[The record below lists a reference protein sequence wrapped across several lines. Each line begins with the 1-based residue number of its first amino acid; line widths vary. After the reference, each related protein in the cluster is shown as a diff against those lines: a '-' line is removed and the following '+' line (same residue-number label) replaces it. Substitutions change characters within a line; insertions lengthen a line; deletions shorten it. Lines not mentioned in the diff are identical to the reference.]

1 MNETVE
7 FIISSIHLLKV
18 RYNDITFLIGGDI
31 NNLAPQPIIDSLEN
45 MNQVVETPTYGN
57 RVPSSSPI

>member
-18 RYNDITFLIGGDI
+18 RYNDITFLIGGDT
-31 NNLAPQPIIDSLEN
+31 NNLVPQPIMDSLEN
-45 MNQVVETPTYGN
+45 MKKVVETPT
-57 RVPSSSPI
+57 